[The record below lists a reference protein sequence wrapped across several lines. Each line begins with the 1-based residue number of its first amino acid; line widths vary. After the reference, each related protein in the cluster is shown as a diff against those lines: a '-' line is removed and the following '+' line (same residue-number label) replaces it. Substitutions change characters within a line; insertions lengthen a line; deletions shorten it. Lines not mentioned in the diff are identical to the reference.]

1 MTEADTFIFKMK
13 ESLIRA
19 QVNDSSLEMQSKL
32 LNIQFELPFLTNCGR
47 KLQALLVDD
56 KEQLFLRTEQ

>member
-1 MTEADTFIFKMK
+1 MK